1 MQSYFM
7 SKFFDHHL
15 EQCKFTNTYI
25 VMLHRYTGTVQQ
37 VQKFLILSFF
47 LFFQKN
53 VVIQV
58 IYTYTDFIFN
68 VFFIERYDGIRIL
81 GSMDYLFLALNASYV
96 T

>member
-1 MQSYFM
+1 MHSAAIT
-7 SKFFDHHL
+7 K
-15 EQCKFTNTYI
+15 
-25 VMLHRYTGTVQQ
+25 
-37 VQKFLILSFF
+37 ILNSVTF

-81 GSMDYLFLALNASYV
+81 GSMDYLFLALYASYV